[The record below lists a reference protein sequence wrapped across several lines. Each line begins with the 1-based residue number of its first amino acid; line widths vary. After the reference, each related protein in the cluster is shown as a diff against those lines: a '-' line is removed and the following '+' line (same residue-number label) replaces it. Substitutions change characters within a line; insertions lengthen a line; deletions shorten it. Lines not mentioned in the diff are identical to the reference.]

1 MRITNSM
8 LSASFLGDMNR
19 NLNNMSKIQ
28 KQLTSGKEFSK
39 PSDDPFRVS
48 RSMQMYSD
56 IYANEQYNTNIKDT
70 LNWMD
75 TTDTALTQATDCL
88 GRIRELMNV
97 AGNASYGSTQFTAV
111 QDEINERVAEF
122 GQIMNTTFDGKFIFG
137 GAEGLIKPV
146 DLTVTNKINSI
157 TINSANYNKINQK
170 LEVEISTGIRV
181 EYNVNAAEIFNVP
194 DLPPSP
200 NGNLQGLLNKILSDL
215 GPTGSIKDITGIDLE
230 NLDKAINNLL
240 TVSAKNGT
248 IQNRMENAKSLNE
261 AQNFNM
267 VEILADNEDV
277 DYVEKTMQFATVQTV
292 YMAALQTS
300 AKVLQPTLLEFLR

>member
-56 IYANEQYNTNIKDT
+56 IYTNEQYNTNIKDT

-75 TTDTALTQATDCL
+75 TTDTALTQATECL
-88 GRIRELMNV
+88 NRIRELMNT
-97 AGNASYGSTQFTAV
+97 AGNASYGSTQLTAIK
-111 QDEINERVAEF
+111 DEINERVAEF

-137 GAEGLIKPV
+137 GAEGLTKPV
-146 DLTVTNKINSI
+146 DVTVSGGVNSIKIN
-157 TINSANYNKINQK
+157 TANEVNINKK
-170 LEVEISTGIRV
+170 LGVEISSGVTV
-181 EYNVNAAEIFNVP
+181 EYNVNVAEVFNFAGSTG
-194 DLPPSP
+194 DLPQLFSDILTDLDT
-200 NGNLQGLLNKILSDL
+200 NRNKII
-215 GPTGSIKDITGIDLE
+215 GADLE